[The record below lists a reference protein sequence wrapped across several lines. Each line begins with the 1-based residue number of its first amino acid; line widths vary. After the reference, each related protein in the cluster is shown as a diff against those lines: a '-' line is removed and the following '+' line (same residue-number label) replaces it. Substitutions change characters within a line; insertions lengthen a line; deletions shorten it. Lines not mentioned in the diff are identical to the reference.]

1 MFLRLAAVCA
11 VIWQASGSEAS
22 PDLVHSPLSLRLN
35 NRRVVAQPE
44 RAVTRADAA
53 GSSFRIKGGIE
64 DGGRAELL
72 VIPKDAKGDDVLLSV
87 SVQVEKMGPRK
98 QDMWIRRVQL
108 HGKWLKQKWAFKT
121 GSGFYGTPELYLA
134 RYGDSEWTAPV
145 NLLKASDGL
154 LSVAI
159 HDKPVPTQ
167 LFQSSTA
174 QDIQLVVGPVIV
186 GVVWKTSN
194 KDGANFNHLDVH
206 LAGLSSVQQT
216 LGGLLIGE
224 PDPEEQQVNRTSTH
238 SHAHKAEES
247 PEGMEEQPEGMEE
260 MPEGMEEMPEE
271 MMEEPDGMMEQ
282 PDGMM
287 EQPDGMME
295 QPEGMEEMPED
306 PYEATDTPTQLL
318 QAVRSGI
325 TSDYHPKA

>member
-1 MFLRLAAVCA
+1 MFLRFATVCA
-11 VIWQASGSEAS
+11 AILHASAFEAS
-22 PDLVHSPLSLRLN
+22 PDLLNSPLSLRLN
-35 NRRVVAQPE
+35 SRRIIAQPQ
-44 RAVTRADAA
+44 RTATLSDSA
-53 GSSFRIKGGIE
+53 GSSFRIRGGIE

-87 SVQVEKMGPRK
+87 AVQVEKMGPRK

-108 HGKWLKQKWAFKT
+108 HGQWLKDKWAFKT
-121 GSGFYGTPELYLA
+121 GSGFYGAPDLYLA
-134 RYGDSEWTAPV
+134 RYGHGEWTAPV

-174 QDIQLVVGPVIV
+174 MDVQLVVGPVVV

-206 LAGLSSVQQT
+206 LAGLSAVKQT

-224 PDPEEQQVNRTSTH
+224 PEPGDEVVQPPSKNATAVEPPEQSSEEP
-238 SHAHKAEES
+238 AEETPQES
-247 PEGMEEQPEGMEE
+247 FEETPQDPQAEE
-260 MPEGMEEMPEE
+260 N
-271 MMEEPDGMMEQ
+271 DV
-282 PDGMM
+282 
-287 EQPDGMME
+287 
-295 QPEGMEEMPED
+295 
-306 PYEATDTPTQLL
+306 PTQLL
-318 QAVRSGI
+318 QAVRSDV
-325 TSDYHPKA
+325 TSDYGH

>member
-1 MFLRLAAVCA
+1 MFVRVAAVCA
-11 VIWQASGSEAS
+11 VIWQASGTE
-22 PDLVHSPLSLRLN
+22 PHVDHSPLSLRLN

-44 RAVTRADAA
+44 RAVSLANALSDSA
-53 GSSFRIKGGIE
+53 GTSFRIKGGIE

-72 VIPKDAKGDDVLLSV
+72 VIPKDAKGEDVLLSV

-98 QDMWIRRVQL
+98 QDMWIRRVQC

-134 RYGDSEWTAPV
+134 RYGDGEWTAPV

-167 LFQSSTA
+167 MFQSSTA

-224 PDPEEQQVNRTSTH
+224 PEPDEQMVNSTKTGRPNKEP
-238 SHAHKAEES
+238 SQES
-247 PEGMEEQPEGMEE
+247 PEGPE
-260 MPEGMEEMPEE
+260 MPEGPQEGLE
-271 MMEEPDGMMEQ
+271 EQ
-282 PDGMM
+282 PT
-287 EQPDGMME
+287 E
-295 QPEGMEEMPED
+295 
-306 PYEATDTPTQLL
+306 TDLL
-318 QAVRSGI
+318 QAVRGGI
-325 TSDYHPKA
+325 SSDYLS